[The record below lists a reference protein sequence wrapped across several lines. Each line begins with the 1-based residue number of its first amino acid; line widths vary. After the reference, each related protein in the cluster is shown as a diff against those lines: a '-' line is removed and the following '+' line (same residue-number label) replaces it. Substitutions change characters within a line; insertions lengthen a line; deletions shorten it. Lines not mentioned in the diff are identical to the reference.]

1 MVVTVTAV
9 QAQDITKEALDAFKQ
24 SALYDPDAGSALT
37 QFLNVKN
44 AGKIDGSSGLPVQP
58 DKVDSVEPAQ
68 EAEVDDIPADSK
80 EDSGLPA
87 QPDKVDSVEPAQD
100 GEVAVIPADTTK
112 DPGLKAGDLAPSWAL
127 MTGPGEFE
135 FLKTW
140 TEERGKRLRK
150 PSTQPIRHVVLLS
163 FFATWCKPCM
173 KELPHLQNLYEKY
186 KDEPI
191 KFFLID
197 ITEATRTVKGWED
210 SPKAGPF
217 LEEKGITIP
226 ILYDSRAVAKER
238 YGAKTLPRLYIVDK
252 YRTIQLAKIG
262 FHEDE
267 DFEGELSVIIERLTA
282 EE

>member
-9 QAQDITKEALDAFKQ
+9 QAQDITKEALDVFKQ
-24 SALYDPDAGSALT
+24 SALYDPDAGSALS
-37 QFLNVKN
+37 QFLNAKN

-68 EAEVDDIPADSK
+68 
-80 EDSGLPA
+80 
-87 QPDKVDSVEPAQD
+87 D
-100 GEVAVIPADTTK
+100 GEVAVIPSDTTK
-112 DPGLKAGDLAPSWAL
+112 DPGLKIGDIAPSWAL
-127 MTGPGEFE
+127 MSGPGKFE

-140 TEERGKRLRK
+140 TEEKGKRLRK
-150 PSTQPIRHVVLLS
+150 PMSQPDRYVVVLS

-186 KDEPI
+186 KNDKI

-217 LEEKGITIP
+217 LANKGITMP
-226 ILYDSRAVAKER
+226 ILYDSRGVAKER
-238 YGAKTLPRLYIVDK
+238 YGAKTLPRLFVVDK
-252 YRTIQLAKIG
+252 YRTIQLAKTG
-262 FHEDE
+262 FDENE
-267 DFEGELSVIIERLTA
+267 DFEAELSAVLDRLSA